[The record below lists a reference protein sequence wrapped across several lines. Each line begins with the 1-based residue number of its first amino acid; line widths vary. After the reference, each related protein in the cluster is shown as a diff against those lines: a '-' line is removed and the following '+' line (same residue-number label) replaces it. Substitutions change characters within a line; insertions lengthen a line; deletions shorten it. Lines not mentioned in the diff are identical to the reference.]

1 MSGIKED
8 ICEQASAVYQ
18 TVSDEMKSWF
28 NLLKEIWPLVFL
40 LLLVFSLLVWFAKP
54 APPKKVL
61 MATGSGGSYKALGE
75 KYQAY
80 FEKKGIKIELI
91 PTQGSIENLDHLID
105 RKDPIQSALVQG
117 GMIASDHL
125 TGVQSLGSVDYEP
138 VWIFYRNKVFDE
150 KLKILDRDIIRLRI
164 AIGPIGSGTHIHALK
179 ILEMNHVTTNSPNLL
194 TLSND
199 AGVSA
204 LEKGE
209 IDAVILVDG
218 FDSKN
223 VQKLIHNPDIRLAS
237 FRRAEAYTRLLP
249 YFEEVTVP
257 MGGFDLEKN
266 IPDRN
271 LQLIST
277 TTNLLIDDRLHP
289 AIQLLFLE
297 AAKDING
304 AKSYFAKAGEFPA
317 YINSEAPLSAEARYF
332 YQNGTPPLMKYL
344 PFWMA
349 EFLERMFFLL
359 LPFVVFAFPFIRSIP
374 TYRVNL
380 ARKQINNVYKQLDAF
395 EQDTIATFDPRR
407 RGEYIEVLNEMER
420 KVLSLKAS
428 RLATAECYSLRNNI
442 EFIRNAIQKQV
453 IYKGREGVG
462 SSD

>member
-1 MSGIKED
+1 MQKTRA
-8 ICEQASAVYQ
+8 Q
-18 TVSDEMKSWF
+18 
-28 NLLKEIWPLVFL
+28 
-40 LLLVFSLLVWFAKP
+40 
-54 APPKKVL
+54 
-61 MATGSGGSYKALGE
+61 
-75 KYQAY
+75 
-80 FEKKGIKIELI
+80 
-91 PTQGSIENLDHLID
+91 
-105 RKDPIQSALVQG
+105 
-117 GMIASDHL
+117 
-125 TGVQSLGSVDYEP
+125 
-138 VWIFYRNKVFDE
+138 
-150 KLKILDRDIIRLRI
+150 
-164 AIGPIGSGTHIHALK
+164 
-179 ILEMNHVTTNSPNLL
+179 
-194 TLSND
+194 
-199 AGVSA
+199 
-204 LEKGE
+204 
-209 IDAVILVDG
+209 
-218 FDSKN
+218 N